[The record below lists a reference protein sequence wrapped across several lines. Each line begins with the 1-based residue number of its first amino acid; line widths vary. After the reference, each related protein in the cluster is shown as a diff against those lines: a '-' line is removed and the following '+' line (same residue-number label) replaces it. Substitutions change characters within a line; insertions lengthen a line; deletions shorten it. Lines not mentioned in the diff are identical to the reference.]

1 MSLAGDVLVPART
14 GVGFARSLRDFTG
27 RTALVT
33 DAGPV
38 GYEHLADRVE
48 AWGDRLGGSRRLV
61 LLRLGPDPEL
71 VAAYLAALAGG
82 HPVVAVP
89 AEGGALAGAV
99 ASRFDPDV
107 VVAAE
112 GGEVHLQERRT
123 TSRHRLHPDL
133 ALLLSTSG
141 STGSP
146 KLVRLS
152 ADAVDANAR
161 AIATAIGIAPDDVAL
176 TTLPLHYCYGL
187 SVLHSHLATGA
198 RVVLTGRSL
207 VDQGLWEQARRHRVT
222 SLALVPHGFD
232 LLDRLGSPGA
242 LLPSLRRVTQAGG
255 RLAPDRVR
263 RYAALGER
271 EGWELVV
278 MYGQTEATARIAVL
292 PPSEAARHPSTIGHP
307 VPGGRLWLE
316 PADPAEPAAPAE
328 GAAPAT
334 GELVYAGPNV
344 MLGYASAPADLAAG
358 REVEALHTGD
368 LARRTPDGRFE
379 VVGRLARF
387 AKVLGLRLDLD
398 RVEQVLGERGT
409 TARCAQAEGRDVLV
423 VATTGRTRTPSV
435 TRAVRELTGLP
446 AHAVDVVGVPEL
458 PVLPSG
464 KPDYRAVARL
474 GGLPLGQ
481 AGPDALASA
490 LARSGDPVR
499 DRESALVSLYARV
512 LGRPRTAPTDSFVGL
527 GGDSL
532 SYVEVSVWLDRA
544 LPRVPADWPGRAIAD
559 LAREAPPAGDR
570 PSPRWARLE
579 TSVVLRAVA
588 IVLVVGTHSNLFGLM
603 GGAHVLLALA
613 GYHYARFV
621 LADPDR
627 WTRFRRG
634 LGTTVRVVVPSV
646 AWTLT
651 VVLLTDQYAWANVV
665 LLNGVLGDP
674 AWGDHWHLW
683 FVEAVVYLLAAAT
696 LLTALPAVHRWER
709 RHPFGLPLLVAVAC
723 LVPRYGLSGLEE
735 GPGLRFYWYGVAWLF
750 AAGWAAARADTT
762 ARRLAVSALAV
773 VATPGFFGDPAREA
787 AVVAGLLV
795 LVWVSRVPWPRRLVT
810 PTAVVAAS
818 SLAIY
823 LVHWQVYPHLEHRV
837 PVLGLLL
844 SLLAGVLV
852 HRACTGV
859 RRLPVSRKEPL

>member
-1 MSLAGDVLVPART
+1 MTVSLAGDVLAPGRT

-33 DAGPV
+33 DAGAL
-38 GYEHLADRVE
+38 GYERLADRVE
-48 AWGDRLGGSRRLV
+48 AWGDRLGESRRLV

-82 HPVVAVP
+82 HPVVVVP
-89 AEGGALAGAV
+89 AGPSALAGAV
-99 ASRFDPDV
+99 TSRFDPDV

-112 GGEVHLQERRT
+112 GGEVHLRERRT

-161 AIATAIGIAPDDVAL
+161 AIATAVGIQPDDVAM

-187 SVLHSHLATGA
+187 SVLHSHLAAGA
-198 RVVLTGRSL
+198 RVVLTGDSL
-207 VDQGLWEQARRHRVT
+207 VDQGLWERARRHRVT

-232 LLDRLGSPGA
+232 LLDRLGPPGA
-242 LLPSLRRVTQAGG
+242 LLPSLRRITQAGG

-292 PPSEAARHPSTIGHP
+292 PGAEAASHPSTIGHP

-316 PADPAEPAAPAE
+316 PADPAE
-328 GAAPAT
+328 GVAPAT

-344 MLGYASAPADLAAG
+344 MLGYASAPTDLAAG
-358 REVEALHTGD
+358 REVESLRTGD

-387 AKVLGLRLDLD
+387 AKVLGLRVDLD

-409 TARCAQAEGRDVLV
+409 TARCAQAEGREVLV
-423 VATTGRTRTPSV
+423 VATTGRTRTPAV
-435 TRAVRELTGLP
+435 TGVVRELTGLP

-481 AGPDALASA
+481 AEPDALANA
-490 LARSGDPVR
+490 LARSEDPVR

-544 LPRVPADWPGRAIAD
+544 LPLVPADWPSRTIAD
-559 LAREAPPAGDR
+559 LARQAAPAAARPA
-570 PSPRWARLE
+570 PRWARLE

-613 GYHYARFV
+613 GCHYARFV

-634 LGTTVRVVVPSV
+634 LGTTARVVVPSV
-646 AWTLT
+646 AWTAS
-651 VVLLTDQYAWANVV
+651 VVLLTDQYGWPNVV

-683 FVEAVVYLLAAAT
+683 FIEAVVYLLAGAT
-696 LLTALPAVHRWER
+696 VLTALPAAHRWER

-723 LVPRYGLSGLEE
+723 LVPRYGLTGLEE

-762 ARRLAVSALAV
+762 ARRLAVSALVV

-787 AVVAGLLV
+787 AVVAGLLA

-823 LVHWQVYPHLEHRV
+823 LVHWQVYPHLEFRV

-859 RRLPVSRKEPL
+859 RRLPIPWKEPP